1 MRPPQRSGGTH
12 YRVAIIGAGFGGL
25 GLAHHLRTQGIDD
38 LVLVERAS
46 TVGGTWRDNT
56 YPGAQC
62 DVPAH
67 LYSFSC
73 APNPDWSRTYA
84 DGPEIQAYLEGFADQ
99 FGLRPLIRFNTAVS
113 AVCWNDQQR
122 HWDITTSNGSL
133 TATSVVVATG
143 LLSEPDMAAVPGI
156 DTFDGEVFHSG
167 GWRHDVELAGRRVA
181 VVGTGASAIQFVPAI
196 APLTD
201 HLTVFQR
208 TPPWIVPRTNPPIS
222 KTRRRW
228 YRRFG
233 LTQQLQRARTFWTR
247 EILAVAMTKRTNW
260 LTRGEQ
266 LARRHLEA
274 QVPDPALRRRLT
286 PDYALGCKRVL
297 LSDDWYPALQRDNV
311 SLVDRSVDHVGAD
324 GVVDA
329 AGEFHPAEVLILG
342 TGFNVTHHPMFGS
355 IVGRHGTSL
364 GTEWSTHGMAA
375 HLGTTVAGFPNL
387 FLVTGPNTGVGH
399 TSMVFMMESQYPYI
413 TGALHTIGDRGA
425 LALEVRE
432 DAQRAFNDALA
443 TQMGSTVWTTGGC
456 ASWYLDDHGRNT
468 TLWPDT
474 AWAYRKRL
482 RRFDVANYEIR

>member
-1 MRPPQRSGGTH
+1 MRPPQRSDGTH
-12 YRVAIIGAGFGGL
+12 HRVAIIGAGFGGL
-25 GLAHHLRTQGIDD
+25 GLAHHLRSKGIDD
-38 LVLVERAS
+38 LVLLERAS

-67 LYSFSC
+67 LYSFSF

-84 DGPEIQAYLEGFADQ
+84 DGHEIQAYLERCADR
-99 FGLRPLIRFNTAVS
+99 FGLRPHIRFNTAVTS
-113 AVCWNDQQR
+113 VRWNDPKR
-122 HWDITTSNGSL
+122 HWDITTTNGDL

-143 LLSEPDMAAVPGI
+143 LLSEPDMSAVRGI
-156 DTFDGEVFHSG
+156 DTFGGEVFHSG
-167 GWRHDVELAGRRVA
+167 GWRHDVELTGRRVA
-181 VVGTGASAIQFVPAI
+181 VVGTGASAIQFVPAV
-196 APLTD
+196 APVTD

-208 TPPWIVPRTNPPIS
+208 TPPWIVPRTNPPVS
-222 KTRRRW
+222 ATRRHW

-233 LTQQLQRARTFWTR
+233 VTQRLQRARTFWTR
-247 EILAVAMTKRTNW
+247 EVLAVAMTRRTDW

-274 QVPDPALRRRLT
+274 QVSDPALRRRLT

-311 SLVDRSVDHVGAD
+311 SLVDRSVDHVVTD

-329 AGEFHPAEVLILG
+329 AGEFHPADVLILG
-342 TGFNVTHHPMFGS
+342 TGFNVTHHPMFSS
-355 IVGRHGTSL
+355 IIGRHGTSL
-364 GTEWSTHGMAA
+364 GTQWSANGMAA

-425 LALEVRE
+425 LALEVRD
-432 DAQRAFNDALA
+432 DAQRGSNDALA
-443 TQMGSTVWTTGGC
+443 ARMESTVWTTGRC

-482 RRFDVANYEIR
+482 RRFDVTSYEIR